1 MLSGESLKPSATLPT
16 VPDRV
21 TVRRAEP
28 GDVSTV
34 AGLMAEFRDF
44 FDKSEPEDGEI
55 LSSVERILASGDA
68 EFLLAEDPEPIGVC
82 QLRYRWSVWTS
93 ADDCWLEDLFVRE
106 PARGGG
112 AGRALVEA
120 AVASAAERG
129 CKRIELDVNERNAPA
144 LALYESCGFSVEA
157 KGPGKSLFAGRALG

>member
-1 MLSGESLKPSATLPT
+1 
-16 VPDRV
+16 VPDSV
-21 TVRRAEP
+21 TVRRARS
-28 GDVSTV
+28 GDVTTV
-34 AGLMAEFRDF
+34 ADLMAEFRDWF
-44 FDKSEPEDGEI
+44 GKSEPPDEEVRASVDRI
-55 LSSVERILASGDA
+55 LSSGDA
-68 EFLLAEDPEPIGVC
+68 EFLLAEDPEPVGVC

-106 PARGGG
+106 PARRGG

-120 AVASAAERG
+120 AIAAATERG
-129 CKRIELDVNERNAPA
+129 CKRIELDLNERNAPA